1 MTGGEAA
8 SLTDA
13 LLVPKGDA
21 APSRGAMAWTS
32 GETAARPAG
41 DHRRISFRIDEL
53 RHRRLKL
60 ASVHLRVSAQSLVL
74 AAVEHYLD
82 RIVPSLL
89 GSHCPCVAPDEAQ
102 VGSAAIVPL
111 RTP

>member
-1 MTGGEAA
+1 MSGGEAA
-8 SLTDA
+8 SLTDT

-21 APSRGAMAWTS
+21 APSRGADPWN
-32 GETAARPAG
+32 TAARLT
-41 DHRRISFRIDEL
+41 DERRRISLRIDEA

-89 GSHCPCVAPDEAQ
+89 GNRCPCVAPDGEGQQA
-102 VGSAAIVPL
+102 SAAIVPL
-111 RTP
+111 RSP

>member
-1 MTGGEAA
+1 MSGGEAA
-8 SLTDA
+8 SLTDT

-21 APSRGAMAWTS
+21 APSRGADSWN
-32 GETAARPAG
+32 TAARLT
-41 DHRRISFRIDEL
+41 DERRRISLRIDEA

-89 GSHCPCVAPDEAQ
+89 GNPCPCVAPDGEGQ
-102 VGSAAIVPL
+102 LVSAAIVPL
-111 RTP
+111 RSP

>member
-1 MTGGEAA
+1 MSAGEAA
-8 SLTDA
+8 SLTDT

-21 APSRGAMAWTS
+21 APSRGGTAWTP
-32 GETAARPAG
+32 GETAARPDG
-41 DHRRISFRIDEL
+41 GHRRISFRIDEP

-60 ASVHLRVSAQSLVL
+60 ASVHLRVSAQSLVQ

-89 GSHCPCVAPDEAQ
+89 GSHCPCVAPGDAQ